1 MKKMI
6 VVLLSAFALLSGG
19 DACFAQVSAARHGGV
34 HPGRDRRPEGYS
46 KDSWTVYYRGLK
58 VEGASASSFVDL
70 GDGYGKDNWKVF
82 YCGEEVKGASASSFE
97 SLGKGRG
104 RDNWN
109 TYLYG
114 ERQRANAKMTR
125 TLGGGYSKDS
135 WTVYYREREVEGAAA
150 GSCSSVSAGDTE
162 RMRGRCFFRPQSRR
176 RIGFVVRKY
185 RQRVWKGCVERL
197 LPGRKD
203 RRRVSGHVRSPFA
216 AAVTARRSDRER
228 PGSDFPLPQIVA
240 AGENR
245 CNRIEVRPFPAR
257 RAGII
262 RPRPFRSHPLRP
274 DTRAASR
281 WRPPL

>member
-82 YCGEEVKGASASSFE
+82 YCGEEVKGASASSF
-97 SLGKGRG
+97 
-104 RDNWN
+104 
-109 TYLYG
+109 
-114 ERQRANAKMTR
+114 A
-125 TLGGGYSKDS
+125 
-135 WTVYYREREVEGAAA
+135 
-150 GSCSSVSAGDTE
+150 
-162 RMRGRCFFRPQSRR
+162 QSRR
-176 RIGFVVRKY
+176 RFGFVVRKY

-203 RRRVSGHVRSPFA
+203 RRRVSGHV
-216 AAVTARRSDRER
+216 
-228 PGSDFPLPQIVA
+228 
-240 AGENR
+240 
-245 CNRIEVRPFPAR
+245 
-257 RAGII
+257 
-262 RPRPFRSHPLRP
+262 
-274 DTRAASR
+274 
-281 WRPPL
+281 

>member
-125 TLGGGYSKDS
+125 TLGGGYSKGS

-150 GSCSSVSAGDTE
+150 GSFVSLGGGCVD
-162 RMRGRCFFRPQSRR
+162 GVFSGPQSRR

-185 RQRVWKGCVERL
+185 RQRVWKGCMERL

-203 RRRVSGHVRSPFA
+203 RRCVSGHVRSPFA
-216 AAVTARRSDRER
+216 AMVTARRSDRER
-228 PGSDFPLPQIVA
+228 AGSDFPLPQRSA

-245 CNRIEVRPFPAR
+245 YSRAGGPAFPAL

>member
-150 GSCSSVSAGDTE
+150 GSFVSLGGGYGKDAWTV
-162 RMRGRCFFRPQSRR
+162 FFQ
-176 RIGFVVRKY
+176 
-185 RQRVWKGCVERL
+185 
-197 LPGRKD
+197 GRKVGGASASSFENIGKGYGKD
-203 RRRVSGHVRSPFA
+203 ASITGAKRSTVRLRPRSKSL
-216 AAVTARRSDRER
+216 RSDGDGPTQR
-228 PGSDFPLPQIVA
+228 PGKGRKRFSPA
-240 AGENR
+240 ATICGR
-245 CNRIEVRPFPAR
+245 
-257 RAGII
+257 GK
-262 RPRPFRSHPLRP
+262 SL
-274 DTRAASR
+274 
-281 WRPPL
+281 

>member
-135 WTVYYREREVEGAAA
+135 WTVYYRRWKGLRPVR
-150 GSCSSVSAGDTE
+150 SSVSAGDTE
-162 RMRGRCFFRPQSRR
+162 RMRGRCFFRAAKSAAHRLRR
-176 RIGFVVRKY
+176 SKISAKGMERMHGASITGAKRSTVRLRPRSKSL
-185 RQRVWKGCVERL
+185 RSDGDGPTQRPGK
-197 LPGRKD
+197 GRK
-203 RRRVSGHVRSPFA
+203 RFSPA
-216 AAVTARRSDRER
+216 ATICGRGKS
-228 PGSDFPLPQIVA
+228 L
-240 AGENR
+240 
-245 CNRIEVRPFPAR
+245 
-257 RAGII
+257 
-262 RPRPFRSHPLRP
+262 
-274 DTRAASR
+274 
-281 WRPPL
+281 

>member
-150 GSCSSVSAGDTE
+150 GSFVSLGGGYGKDAWTVFFQ
-162 RMRGRCFFRPQSRR
+162 GRKV
-176 RIGFVVRKY
+176 GFVVRKY
-185 RQRVWKGCVERL
+185 RQRVWKGCMERL

-216 AAVTARRSDRER
+216 AMVTALRSDREGA
-228 PGSDFPLPQIVA
+228 GSDFPLPQRSA

-245 CNRIEVRPFPAR
+245 YSRAGGPAFPAR

>member
-58 VEGASASSFVDL
+58 VEGASASSF
-70 GDGYGKDNWKVF
+70 
-82 YCGEEVKGASASSFE
+82 E

-150 GSCSSVSAGDTE
+150 GSFVSLGGGYGKDAWTV
-162 RMRGRCFFRPQSRR
+162 FFQ
-176 RIGFVVRKY
+176 
-185 RQRVWKGCVERL
+185 
-197 LPGRKD
+197 GRKVGGASASSFENIGKGYGKD
-203 RRRVSGHVRSPFA
+203 AWSVYYRGEKIDGASPATF
-216 AAVTARRSDRER
+216 
-228 PGSDFPLPQIVA
+228 
-240 AGENR
+240 
-245 CNRIEVRPFPAR
+245 EVP
-257 RAGII
+257 
-262 RPRPFRSHPLRP
+262 SQ
-274 DTRAASR
+274 R
-281 WRPPL
+281 W

>member
-1 MKKMI
+1 MI

-125 TLGGGYSKDS
+125 TLGGGYSKGS

-150 GSCSSVSAGDTE
+150 GSFVSLGGGYGKDAWTVFFRAAKSAAHRLRRSKISAKGME
-162 RMRGRCFFRPQSRR
+162 RMHGASITGAKRSTVRLRPRSKSLRSD
-176 RIGFVVRKY
+176 GDGPT
-185 RQRVWKGCVERL
+185 QRPGK
-197 LPGRKD
+197 GRK
-203 RRRVSGHVRSPFA
+203 RFSPA
-216 AAVTARRSDRER
+216 ATICGRGKS
-228 PGSDFPLPQIVA
+228 L
-240 AGENR
+240 
-245 CNRIEVRPFPAR
+245 
-257 RAGII
+257 
-262 RPRPFRSHPLRP
+262 
-274 DTRAASR
+274 
-281 WRPPL
+281 

>member
-125 TLGGGYSKDS
+125 TLGGGYSKGS

-150 GSCSSVSAGDTE
+150 GSFVSLGGGYGKDAWTV
-162 RMRGRCFFRPQSRR
+162 FFQ
-176 RIGFVVRKY
+176 
-185 RQRVWKGCVERL
+185 
-197 LPGRKD
+197 GRKVGGASASSFENIGKGYGKD
-203 RRRVSGHVRSPFA
+203 AWSVYYRGEKSTVRLRPRSKSLRSDGDG
-216 AAVTARRSDRER
+216 RRSDRER
-228 PGSDFPLPQIVA
+228 AGSDFPLPQRSA

-245 CNRIEVRPFPAR
+245 YSRAGGPAFPAL